1 MLQKEQLA
9 VSTTIA
15 ETMLDMENK
24 RTKIQK
30 IGRGEW
36 VKIFCRTKI
45 YNGKPIKWT
54 SFEKATL
61 ILS

>member
-1 MLQKEQLA
+1 
-9 VSTTIA
+9 
-15 ETMLDMENK
+15 MLDMENK

-30 IGRGEW
+30 IGWGEW